1 MKCFFRVKCVPEL
14 IAISE
19 TFGVLECFWEVERF
33 AMENKTKKLQC
44 FYSRGRGC
52 LCTVWE
58 YEAFL
63 CADLGFI

>member
-44 FYSRGRGC
+44 FYSQSQGC
-52 LCTVWE
+52 LCTV
-58 YEAFL
+58 
-63 CADLGFI
+63 